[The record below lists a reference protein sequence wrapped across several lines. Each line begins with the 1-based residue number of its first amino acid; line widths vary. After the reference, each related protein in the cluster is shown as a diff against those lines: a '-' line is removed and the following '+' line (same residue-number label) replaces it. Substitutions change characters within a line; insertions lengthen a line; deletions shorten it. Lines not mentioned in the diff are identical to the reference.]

1 MAAKCRKGEKNPRS
15 AVGALS
21 ILCDSSPFHF
31 YDCIKANENGGRCKN
46 RNRDRGRSRRKN
58 NIVEIAHC
66 AVTVPQHL
74 HRKGN
79 FIKKKKMQS
88 NRTEK
93 NDRRNILKKL
103 KRGEGVKSGSKIY
116 L

>member
-46 RNRDRGRSRRKN
+46 RNRDRGRSRRKSKRSRN
-58 NIVEIAHC
+58 WLVMGRVQLC
-66 AVTVPQHL
+66 KVKL
-74 HRKGN
+74 SR
-79 FIKKKKMQS
+79 IKNKH
-88 NRTEK
+88 
-93 NDRRNILKKL
+93 
-103 KRGEGVKSGSKIY
+103 G
-116 L
+116 